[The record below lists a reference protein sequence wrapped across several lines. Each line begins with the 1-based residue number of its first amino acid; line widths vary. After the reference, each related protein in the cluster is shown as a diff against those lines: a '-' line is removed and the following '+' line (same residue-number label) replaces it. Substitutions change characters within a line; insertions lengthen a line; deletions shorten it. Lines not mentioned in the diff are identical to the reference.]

1 MDEFRNSAY
10 LRGRVT
16 SPPVFSHSVK
26 EENFY
31 TFPVQTERLSGAYDT
46 VNILINEKTLAN
58 SAFSCEDNVEIT
70 GELRSYN
77 NRSGVGS
84 RLILTVLART
94 CVKTIQPDENRI
106 LLRGTV
112 CKMPVL
118 RKTPM
123 GRSICDIMLAV
134 NRHYGRADYIPVI
147 AWGQWAITSSDFSVG
162 DTITIDGRIQSRKYI
177 KTDGEKTIERTAF
190 EVSATSIE

>member
-1 MDEFRNSAY
+1 MDEFRNSAF
-10 LRGRVT
+10 LRGCVT

-31 TFPVQTERLSGAYDT
+31 TFPVSTERLSGACDT

-58 SAFSCEDNVEIT
+58 SSFACGDNVEIT

-77 NRSGVGS
+77 NKSGVGS
-84 RLILTVLART
+84 RLILTVFART
-94 CVKTIQPDENRI
+94 CVKTAEPDENRI
-106 LLRGTV
+106 ILHGTV
-112 CKMPVL
+112 CKMPIL

-147 AWGQWAITSSDFSVG
+147 AWGQWAILSSDLSVG
-162 DTITIDGRIQSRKYI
+162 DSITVDGRLQSRKYI
-177 KTDGEKTIERTAF
+177 KTDGEKTVERTAF
-190 EVSATSIE
+190 EVSATIIE